1 MTDGAVLLSTPTKSQ
16 QQEEHSTVFKL
27 HISIPLIRRSGII
40 SCSFLCDTSNYIFI
54 AATGNPWEVT
64 VVVFESVE
72 DDNTDYN
79 SAGFSLVSQ
88 QKGCYSAY
96 GGDTTQEI

>member
-1 MTDGAVLLSTPTKSQ
+1 MKISKS
-16 QQEEHSTVFKL
+16 F
-27 HISIPLIRRSGII
+27 II
-40 SCSFLCDTSNYIFI
+40 SLSFLCDLSKHTFI
-54 AATGNPWEVT
+54 AANSNPWEVT
-64 VVVFESVE
+64 VVVFESEE
-72 DDNTDYN
+72 DDTDYN

>member
-1 MTDGAVLLSTPTKSQ
+1 MIHPHT
-16 QQEEHSTVFKL
+16 
-27 HISIPLIRRSGII
+27 
-40 SCSFLCDTSNYIFI
+40 FL
-54 AATGNPWEVT
+54 AATANPWEVT
-64 VVVFESVE
+64 VVVYESEE
-72 DDNTDYN
+72 DDEDDTEYN